1 MNSSRAP
8 AVAVLL
14 ASLLAAACDPGD
26 GGGPAYDVIIRGGTV
41 YDGLGGPG
49 IVADVAIAGD
59 TIAAVGDLGEDGEAE
74 VEIDAAGLAVSPGFI
89 NVLSWANESLL
100 EDGRSQSDIR
110 QGVTLEVFGEG
121 WSMGPWSDSM
131 KAVELES
138 QGDLTFDIEW
148 TTLGEYLEHLERRG
162 VSPNVASFVGAA
174 TVRIHE
180 LGHANRAPTADE
192 LGRMRGLVDEAMREG
207 ALGVG
212 SSLIYAPGTYA
223 RTDELI
229 ALAEVAGRYGGM
241 YISHLRSEGND
252 LLGAVGELITIAR
265 EADLPAE
272 IYHLKQ
278 AGTENWG
285 KLDSVIARVET
296 ARREGLRVTTDMYTY
311 TAGATGLDAAMPPWV
326 QEGGYAEWKHRL
338 QDPATRA
345 RVVREMRAPAEGWES
360 LYQLAGSADR
370 VLVAGFK
377 QDSLKPLT
385 GMSLAAVAEARGT
398 TPEDAA
404 IDLVIAND
412 GDVGTVYFL
421 MSEDNVRR
429 QIALPWMSFG
439 SDAGSLAPEGVF
451 LESNPHP
458 RAYGN
463 FARLLGRYV
472 REEQVIP
479 LEDAIRKLTSL
490 PARNLGL
497 DRRGELRPGWYADV
511 VVFDPTSVA
520 DHATFEEP
528 HQYATGVRHVFV
540 NGTRVL
546 ENGRHTDAL
555 PGRVVRGPG
564 WTGWQARDAAESG
577 TAGNVGSTSLDR
589 AVERAIRTS
598 ASRVPAEVA
607 VGFVDLETGR
617 SAYLDADL
625 VMHAASTMKV
635 PVLLELFRQ
644 AAAGQRSLDEPVEI
658 RNSFISIAD
667 GSTYA
672 LDPGEDSE
680 TDLYERLGDALTLEE
695 LARRMIVQSSNLATN
710 LLIEEVGASRVR
722 ETMEAIGASGMQ
734 VLRGVEDI
742 PAYEAAL
749 NNTTSARALAAV
761 MAQIA
766 RCELGDVHDALEPLT
781 AEDCAA
787 MTAILRDQEFTEQI
801 PAGLP
806 EGVPVANKTG
816 WITRIAH
823 DAAIVYPGG
832 GAAPSQGT
840 GRAPYVLVVM
850 TRGLDDPEVAAGAIA
865 KISSAVWEALR

>member
-1 MNSSRAP
+1 MIHTRTSVPVRCC
-8 AVAVLL
+8 LL
-14 ASLLAAACDPGD
+14 ALGITACGPGTGSD
-26 GGGPAYDVIIRGGTV
+26 GAAYDVVIRGGTV

-49 IVADVAIAGD
+49 VVADVAIAAD
-59 TIAAVGDLGEDGEAE
+59 TIAFVGELPDGASADI
-74 VEIDAAGLAVSPGFI
+74 EIDATDLAVAPGFI

-100 EDGRSQSDIR
+100 HDGRSQSDIR

-121 WSMGPWSDSM
+121 WSMGPWTDSM
-131 KAVELES
+131 KAAELAS
-138 QGDLTFDIEW
+138 QGDLTYDIEW
-148 TTLGEYLEHLERRG
+148 TTLGEYLEHLEARG
-162 VSPNVASFVGAA
+162 VAPNVASFVGAA

-180 LGHANRAPTADE
+180 LGQADRDPTPAE
-192 LGRMRGLVDEAMREG
+192 LERMRALVEHAMREG
-207 ALGVG
+207 ALGLG

-223 RTDELI
+223 ETDELI
-229 ALAEVAGRYGGM
+229 ALAEVAARHGGM

-252 LLGAVGELITIAR
+252 LLAAVDELITIAR

-285 KLDSVIARVET
+285 KLDTVVARIEAV
-296 ARREGLRVTTDMYTY
+296 RQEGLRITTDMYTY

-326 QEGGYAEWKHRL
+326 QEGGYSEWKRRL
-338 QDPATRA
+338 QDPGARA
-345 RVVREMRAPAEGWES
+345 RVLEEMRAPAEDWES
-360 LYQLAGSADR
+360 LYQLAGSPDR
-370 VLVAGFK
+370 VLVVGFK

-385 GMSLAAVAEARGT
+385 GMSLAEVAEARGT

-429 QIALPWMSFG
+429 QITLPWMSFG

-479 LEDAIRKLTSL
+479 LEEAIRKLTSL
-490 PARNLGL
+490 PARNLGI

-511 VVFDPTSVA
+511 VVFDPATII
-520 DHATFEEP
+520 DHATFEDP

-540 NGTRVL
+540 NGTQVL
-546 ENGRHTDAL
+546 EDGEHTGAL

-564 WTGWQARDAAESG
+564 WTGWSDHAGRSDAGRS
-577 TAGNVGSTSLDR
+577 
-589 AVERAIRTS
+589 VERAIRRAAT
-598 ASRVPAEVA
+598 RVPAEVA
-607 VGFVDLETGR
+607 VGFVDLETGHE
-617 SAYLDADL
+617 ATHDADV

-644 AAAGQRSLDEPVEI
+644 AAAGERSLDEQIEI
-658 RNSFISIAD
+658 RNSFASIAD
-667 GSTYA
+667 GSEYS
-672 LDPGEDSE
+672 LDPDEDSE
-680 TDLYERLGDALTLEE
+680 TDLYGRLGAELTLDE
-695 LARRMIVQSSNLATN
+695 LARRMIVRSSNLATN
-710 LLIEEVGASRVR
+710 LLIDEVGAARVR
-722 ETMEAIGASGMQ
+722 ETMEAIGAPEMH

-742 PAYEAAL
+742 PAYEAGL
-749 NNTTSARALAAV
+749 SNTTTARALARV
-761 MAQIA
+761 MEVIA
-766 RCELGDVHDALEPLT
+766 RCERGEVHEALAPLT
-781 AEDCAA
+781 AEDCSA
-787 MTAILRDQEFTEQI
+787 MTGILRDQAFTEQI

-806 EGVPVANKTG
+806 AGTPVANKTG

-823 DAAIVYPGG
+823 DAAIIYPG
-832 GAAPSQGT
+832 AD
-840 GRAPYVLVVM
+840 RAPYVLVVM
-850 TRGLDDPEVAAGAIA
+850 TRGLDDPEVAAAAIA
-865 KISSAVWEALR
+865 DVSAAVWGALSAN